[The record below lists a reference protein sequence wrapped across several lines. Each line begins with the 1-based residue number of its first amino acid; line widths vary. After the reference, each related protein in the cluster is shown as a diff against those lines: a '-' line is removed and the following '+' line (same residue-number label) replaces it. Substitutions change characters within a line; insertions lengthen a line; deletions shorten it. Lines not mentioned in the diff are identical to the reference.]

1 MTREEQFQQI
11 LSQHKIEKIAY
22 YNFRARYPRLHGKN
36 ARLSYHGFGGSVN
49 AAKIYTDQGAMG
61 WAQIAGSP
69 EAAKAVGEKLMG
81 RQLTEV
87 FAPETGILSPDWAPF
102 DIALH
107 DLAGVILGMP
117 VSRMIRETAAS
128 SIKVYDG
135 AIYMNDIIP
144 EDNAHVR

>member
-87 FAPETGILSPDWAPF
+87 FAPETGILSPDWAP
-102 DIALH
+102 
-107 DLAGVILGMP
+107 LGYC
-117 VSRMIRETAAS
+117 AA
-128 SIKVYDG
+128 
-135 AIYMNDIIP
+135 
-144 EDNAHVR
+144 